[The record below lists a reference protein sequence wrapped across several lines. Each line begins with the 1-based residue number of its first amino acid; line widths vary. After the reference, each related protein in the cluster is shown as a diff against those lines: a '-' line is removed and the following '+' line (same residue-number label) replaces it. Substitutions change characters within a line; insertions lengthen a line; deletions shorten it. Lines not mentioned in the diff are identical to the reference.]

1 MNKYSIRL
9 NMFCNWRLVLKW
21 VLPIITFVIGFLI
34 PSPFFKTNMAII
46 GDEEQL
52 DLADTVKM
60 VLSDGSTYD
69 GTIIVNNKKRHGFGR
84 MTTKDGSVYEGNWD
98 NDMLPYGKRTTS
110 SSIYKGKF
118 DKDLNNEGFGIVRYT
133 DSYIKGKRK
142 QGLADCDIVSV
153 YIGNWHLNNKNGLG
167 RSIKVDG
174 SMDFGNYKQGLLQKV
189 EGVNYRIGGNV
200 YGIDVSHHQPN
211 INWDNLALYCDKSGK
226 VYNGKPKSKQ
236 YMQPVFFV
244 YVKATEGSTW
254 RDKTYNIRTIEAER
268 HGLIK
273 GAYHFLRLGSDIDE
287 QVRNFVET
295 VNWTDGDLPPALDI
309 EVEKEINEYGQE
321 KLVAMTLYWLEQ
333 IEKTMHVRPIIYTR
347 ESIRNKYFHD
357 SRFKKYDFWISRY
370 NDGGPNNF
378 DWHFWQLTEDGILNG
393 YNDGRIDVNLF
404 KGNYAAFMKYIDVEL

>member
-1 MNKYSIRL
+1 MNRYSIRL
-9 NMFCNWRLVLKW
+9 NMFCNWRLVLKR

-46 GDEEQL
+46 GDEEHL

-98 NDMLPYGKRTTS
+98 NDMLPYGQRTTS

-118 DKDLNNEGFGIVRYT
+118 DKNLNNEGFGIVRYT
-133 DSYIKGKRK
+133 ESYIEGKRK

-200 YGIDVSHHQPN
+200 YGIDVS
-211 INWDNLALYCDKSGK
+211 
-226 VYNGKPKSKQ
+226 
-236 YMQPVFFV
+236 
-244 YVKATEGSTW
+244 
-254 RDKTYNIRTIEAER
+254 
-268 HGLIK
+268 
-273 GAYHFLRLGSDIDE
+273 
-287 QVRNFVET
+287 
-295 VNWTDGDLPPALDI
+295 
-309 EVEKEINEYGQE
+309 
-321 KLVAMTLYWLEQ
+321 
-333 IEKTMHVRPIIYTR
+333 
-347 ESIRNKYFHD
+347 
-357 SRFKKYDFWISRY
+357 
-370 NDGGPNNF
+370 
-378 DWHFWQLTEDGILNG
+378 
-393 YNDGRIDVNLF
+393 
-404 KGNYAAFMKYIDVEL
+404 